1 MKNEKFIWWAAIAAI
16 APTLLVTILILVQ
29 RKAERH
35 KAAASQTYFSQSLT
49 RSNR

>member
-16 APTLLVTILILVQ
+16 APTLIVSILILIQ
-29 RKAERH
+29 RNAERH
-35 KAAASQTYFSQSLT
+35 KAPDAKPHFSQST